1 MGKELITQGH
11 AVVGALSVKHG
22 LALHEIVQTFT
33 RAQFTDDH
41 PGAAGHAHFTNAI
54 PAGALVIGG
63 RVIVNLGFTGDTS
76 AALIVGDGS
85 TTDRYNTA
93 TISVLATDAG
103 GLDLGLPSGVRYH
116 TAAKTPVVTVTSGA
130 DFTNVAAGSITVSLF
145 YITPSEDLAGA

>member
-76 AALIVGDGS
+76 AVLIVGDGS
-85 TTDRYNTA
+85 VNDRYNTSTINVFA
-93 TISVLATDAG
+93 TAAG
-103 GLDLGLPSGVRYH
+103 GIDLGLPSGVRYH
-116 TAAKTPVVTVTSGA
+116 DTAKTPVVTITSNT
-130 DFTNVAAGSITVSLF
+130 DFTAVVAGSVTVSLF